1 MSRKNL
7 IIAIVFTLLC
17 LLFYF
22 APVFIAQC
30 AAAEM
35 KQEVITVPRQQWTEL
50 KTQLEQQQVILLTLQ
65 EKITMLK
72 KPSSELMQNL
82 NEGRRQLKTAQNEL
96 TASNNSLKN
105 ASMEI
110 DKLSILCSELK
121 QQIQQEKKK
130 ANLKAKQNAFWGFVA
145 GCLIGCIYNNR

>member
-1 MSRKNL
+1 MSKKNL
-7 IIAIVFTLLC
+7 PIIIVFILLSLLC
-17 LLFYF
+17 CF
-22 APVFIAQC
+22 APWLIARC
-30 AAAEM
+30 AAAEAN
-35 KQEVITVPRQQWTEL
+35 QGVITVPRQQWAEL
-50 KTQLEQQQVILLTLQ
+50 KTRLEQQQTTLLTLQ
-65 EKITMLK
+65 EEIAMLK
-72 KPSSELMQNL
+72 KPSSELMMSL
-82 NEGRRQLKTAQNEL
+82 NEARRQLKTAQNEL

>member
-7 IIAIVFTLLC
+7 VIIIVFTLLS
-17 LLFYF
+17 LLYCFW
-22 APVFIAQC
+22 PLLVSSC
-30 AAAEM
+30 EAAEAN
-35 KQEVITVPRQQWTEL
+35 QEVITVPRQQWTEL
-50 KTQLEQQQVILLTLQ
+50 KSQLEQQQITLLTLQ
-65 EKITMLK
+65 EEITMLK

-82 NEGRRQLKTAQNEL
+82 KEARQQLKTAQNEL
-96 TASNNSLKN
+96 TISNSSLKS

-110 DKLSILCSELK
+110 EKLSALCSELK

-130 ANLKAKQNAFWGFVA
+130 ANLKAKQNAFWGFVV